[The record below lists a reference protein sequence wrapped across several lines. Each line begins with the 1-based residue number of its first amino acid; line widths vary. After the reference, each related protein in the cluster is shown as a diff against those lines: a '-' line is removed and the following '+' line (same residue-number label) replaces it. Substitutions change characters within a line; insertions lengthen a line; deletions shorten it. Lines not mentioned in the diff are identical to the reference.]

1 MDSPECDIRPQIL
14 PREKR
19 VKHGHHAIVV
29 VLFLAAAALPAY
41 AYADPSGG
49 GLFQILMPLLA
60 MIWGTWMIL
69 ANKIRRGMV
78 KLFNRLRGTVE
89 DLPD

>member
-1 MDSPECDIRPQIL
+1 MDSPECDIRRQIV
-14 PREKR
+14 PREKS
-19 VKHGHHAIVV
+19 VKHRHHAIVV
-29 VLFLAAAALPAY
+29 VLFLAAALPAY

-69 ANKIRRGMV
+69 AGKIRRGMV
-78 KLFNRLRGTVE
+78 KLLNRLRGTVE
-89 DLPD
+89 DLPE

>member
-1 MDSPECDIRPQIL
+1 MNSSGCDIRRQL
-14 PREKR
+14 VPREKT
-19 VKHGHHAIVV
+19 VKHRPALVLM
-29 VLFLAAAALPAY
+29 LFLAAALPAH

-69 ANKIRRGMV
+69 ANKIRRGMM
-78 KLFNRLRGTVE
+78 KLFNRLRGTVQ
-89 DLPD
+89 DLPE

>member
-1 MDSPECDIRPQIL
+1 MGSPECDIRRQLVPK
-14 PREKR
+14 EKLVNQR
-19 VKHGHHAIVV
+19 YYIFVA
-29 VLFLAAAALPAY
+29 VLFLVAAVPAF

-60 MIWGTWMIL
+60 MIWATWMIL
-69 ANKIRRGMV
+69 ANKIRRGMT

-89 DLPD
+89 DLPE